1 MLVTLNAE
9 ARRRLSTYAN
19 IITLVCGAVMAYFPT
34 IGLDQQTTGI
44 VMTCC
49 AVMTALAQA
58 VTIKPKE
65 SGNALVDDNQS

>member
-1 MLVTLNAE
+1 MPVTINAE

-49 AVMTALAQA
+49 GVITALAQA
-58 VTIKPKE
+58 ITIKPKE
-65 SGNALVDDNQS
+65 TVNDMVDDNQG